1 MDYSESGFTLCSQYA
16 RTYGIGDHRQRV
28 THSLSAEHCYVC
40 ADRWNIEYYSRSCQL
55 RFTDF
60 KWNNLVTTLLT
71 DLWVVCHTN
80 RALFAI
86 RLFWPN
92 KWLHNEHFY
101 KSRLAVPLSQ
111 CIEWTANRKACT
123 RHHAFGITYEANK
136 ATRSTSTT
144 KRKKQ
149 KIICIFLGH
158 LVDNRKTKLLISEPL
173 SNCHAWTRG
182 DQRAK
187 RQFNFLSCGGMAG
200 SMCILLMLLSYFVHD
215 TCGCRCRVTR
225 TVCRSHRYTYM

>member
-1 MDYSESGFTLCSQYA
+1 MPCGIIFIFIYSVCLHFVLHQKRVDPSIIHLKLKSIKPYMNVLKWTIRKADLRYA
-16 RTYGIGDHRQRV
+16 ANTHVHIGDHRQRV

-92 KWLHNEHFY
+92 K
-101 KSRLAVPLSQ
+101 
-111 CIEWTANRKACT
+111 
-123 RHHAFGITYEANK
+123 
-136 ATRSTSTT
+136 
-144 KRKKQ
+144 
-149 KIICIFLGH
+149 
-158 LVDNRKTKLLISEPL
+158 
-173 SNCHAWTRG
+173 
-182 DQRAK
+182 
-187 RQFNFLSCGGMAG
+187 
-200 SMCILLMLLSYFVHD
+200 
-215 TCGCRCRVTR
+215 
-225 TVCRSHRYTYM
+225 